1 MDRVYS
7 NSFLNLSA
15 TASTSSKDHLPSIA
29 KKEHFQEPRFVGT
42 AWTGRFAGVYQI
54 YDPHFRTDRVT
65 STRLASRG
73 WIFQE
78 RALALRVLHSG
89 VD

>member
-1 MDRVYS
+1 MYS

-15 TASTSSKDHLPSIA
+15 AASISSKDRLPIMA
-29 KKEHFQEPRFVGT
+29 KADRLQEPRFVGT
-42 AWTGRFAGVYQI
+42 VWSGRYSGKYQI
-54 YDPHFRTDRVT
+54 FDPHFGSDRVT

-78 RALALRVLHSG
+78 RALAPRVLHCG
-89 VD
+89 FD